1 MKSASPKMSWVIL
14 ALALAVLAGSWVVLR
29 LRLTAQ
35 PFKRTE
41 IIMGTTVEITV
52 IPANEEAVR
61 EAFAAIRKVDQLMSI
76 YKPDSE
82 VSLLNEQGEN
92 QLSLETIQVIQQ
104 AIKFA
109 EITEG
114 AFDITCRPLINL
126 WKKAK
131 KEQKIPSPE
140 EIEQAGKLVDYR
152 KIILKGNLVKLPE
165 PGMKIDLGG
174 IAKGYAVDRAIQV
187 LKIRGVRRAL
197 INAGGDLYVLGTPGW
212 GKKWTVGI
220 QDPRHLDKVLTVIK
234 VSNCGIAS
242 SGDYRRYFILEGR
255 RFSHIVD
262 PRTGQTV
269 EEVPMSVTIIAPDA
283 TTADALATGVFVLG
297 PGKGISL
304 IESLPGVEGL
314 IISEV
319 DEDEQMNSSSGWEK
333 FLEVR
338 KSGI

>member
-14 ALALAVLAGSWVVLR
+14 GLALLILVGTWTIFR
-29 LRLTAQ
+29 LRLTVQ
-35 PFKRTE
+35 PLKRSE
-41 IIMGTTVEITV
+41 MIMGTTVEITV
-52 IPANEEAVR
+52 IPANEEAIR
-61 EAFAAIRKVDQLMSI
+61 EAFLAIRKVDKLMSL
-76 YKPDSE
+76 YQPDSE
-82 VSLLNEQGEN
+82 VSRLNEQGEN
-92 QLSLETIQVIQQ
+92 QLSPETIQVIQQ

-109 EITEG
+109 EMTEG
-114 AFDITCRPLINL
+114 VFDITCRPLINL

-140 EIEQAGKLVDYR
+140 EIERARKLVDYR

-174 IAKGYAVDRAIQV
+174 IAKGYAVDKAIEV
-187 LKIRGVRRAL
+187 LKTKGVRRAL
-197 INAGGDLYVLGTPGW
+197 VNAGGDLYVLGTPGW
-212 GKKWTVGI
+212 GKKWTVGV
-220 QDPRHLDKVLTVIK
+220 QDPRNLEEILTTLEA
-234 VSNCGIAS
+234 SDCGIAT
-242 SGDYRRYFILEGR
+242 SGDYRRYFTIEGQ

-297 PGKGISL
+297 PGEGMNL
-304 IESLPGVEGL
+304 IESLPGIEGL

-319 DEDEQMNSSSGWEK
+319 GENEQMNSSRGWEK

-338 KSGI
+338 K